1 MTTIIPVSSA
11 RGLLGF
17 DIAPVTM
24 EEDETMLHRGDAPA
38 TDDDA
43 DTDTDIDT
51 AAPRSS
57 EVAILK
63 AQLEDE
69 RAKKKQYKVRRCMLT
84 SA

>member
-1 MTTIIPVSSA
+1 MTIIPVSSA

-24 EEDETMLHRGDAPA
+24 DTMEEDQTTLHRGEAPA

-43 DTDTDIDT
+43 DT

-57 EVAILK
+57 EVATLK